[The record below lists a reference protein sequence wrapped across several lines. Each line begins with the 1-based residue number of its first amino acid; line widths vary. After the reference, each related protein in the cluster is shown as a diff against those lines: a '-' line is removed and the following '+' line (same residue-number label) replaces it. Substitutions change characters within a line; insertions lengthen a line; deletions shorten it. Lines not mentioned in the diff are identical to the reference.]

1 MLPLIVNAC
10 GPLVRLVGF
19 SVNTSRFP
27 DVVWLNAV
35 PSRRTEQVGQVK
47 SMLLPPLRESVIS
60 DASATE
66 PRFNEKLN
74 TSVTVRTVAGLREFP
89 NVPET
94 GGVRAALTAGAG
106 DKTTAAAFA
115 A

>member
-35 PSRRTEQVGQVK
+35 PSRRTEQVRQVK
-47 SMLLPPLRESVIS
+47 SILLPPLRESVIS

-66 PRFNEKLN
+66 PRFNVKLY
-74 TSVTVRTVAGLREFP
+74 TSVNVPTVAGLKEFP
-89 NVPET
+89 NVPDA
-94 GGVRAALTAGAG
+94 GGVMGALTAGAG
-106 DKTTAAAFA
+106 DK
-115 A
+115 